1 MTYLYLIA
9 LSYSIIF
16 PDADKLAHVVYEPG
30 SKALQEI
37 VTEFGKEDILDSS
50 DNSIIDRKKLG
61 AIVFSDSNSMSVRI
75 VVLTKYLFLPF
86 LLIQLIILSYAETG
100 TYRVAT
106 RPLKN
111 RRAHRRNHE

>member
-1 MTYLYLIA
+1 M
-9 LSYSIIF
+9 
-16 PDADKLAHVVYEPG
+16 YEPG

-37 VTEFGKEDILDSS
+37 VTEFGKDILDSS

-75 VVLTKYLFLPF
+75 VLTKYLLLPF
-86 LLIQLIILSYAETG
+86 LLIQLILFSLLEIG

-106 RPLKN
+106 CPLKN
-111 RRAHRRNHE
+111 RRVHR